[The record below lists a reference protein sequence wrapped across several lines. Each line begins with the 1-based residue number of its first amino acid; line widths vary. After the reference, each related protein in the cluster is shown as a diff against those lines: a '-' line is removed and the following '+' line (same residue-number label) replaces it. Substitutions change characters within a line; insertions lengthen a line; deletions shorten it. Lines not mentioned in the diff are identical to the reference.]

1 MYLWIQI
8 ECICGPWL
16 NSFVD
21 RALKVLRVMYIVHPG
36 PRRVRAPSLPPSR
49 ATRGWAAHCPSS
61 TPPPP
66 PPRLLLLLHSSS
78 SSRVKPT
85 GRWPPRAKTSR
96 TTTRVLLLQADNL
109 SPATSWICCDLR
121 KVYFS
126 LKWIVFVPLIATICE
141 VQCLIVWS
149 RRMVCC
155 RELQPAHQC
164 TPLRVQTHKSSFTFS
179 NMDLI
184 SNCDKLASFK
194 RCIDLLMSKLWQLWR
209 RAVMRV
215 VGVNPE
221 WEGFA
226 YSEKSVFLSEMTLYS
241 WMRVAGLGELRCSS
255 WWRSWQQQCWWW
267 CCPTSPK
274 AKWNFDPNN
283 ASEAPKQQAKTR
295 SREGF
300 HEETCVCCVR
310 FFFLVIFTRAQC
322 EISGTL
328 QVFKEQFHLIKT
340 KLFSLVKKTIT
351 LRITSV
357 IYRIE
362 EAFSPMTIQQICNPR
377 FFWKAFSLSFWTK
390 LDPGTGWKP
399 QRGENVRCWWIT
411 PYICKSLRHTFP
423 IAIIIIATFS
433 RTKIL
438 KIWWEW
444 WWEWWWWW
452 WWWWWF

>member
-1 MYLWIQI
+1 MDKVYLCQGIHVFVNINRMYLWTLVK
-8 ECICGPWL
+8 CICGQGTQGSQGDVHCAPW
-16 NSFVD
+16 
-21 RALKVLRVMYIVHPG
+21 
-36 PRRVRAPSLPPSR
+36 APSCPCPLPPSR

-61 TPPPP
+61 TPIPPP
-66 PPRLLLLLHSSS
+66 PPPPPQLLLLLHSSS

-85 GRWPPRAKTSR
+85 GRWPPMAKTSR

-164 TPLRVQTHKSSFTFS
+164 TPGRVQTHKSSFTFS

-184 SNCDKLASFK
+184 FNCDKLASFQ

-221 WEGFA
+221 ERDLLIPRKVYFFRKWLCILGWGWQGWESWDALFGEDLDTNNVGDDVVQQA
-226 YSEKSVFLSEMTLYS
+226 QKQSEM
-241 WMRVAGLGELRCSS
+241 
-255 WWRSWQQQCWWW
+255 
-267 CCPTSPK
+267 
-274 AKWNFDPNN
+274 FDPNN

-322 EISGTL
+322 EIPGTS

-357 IYRIE
+357 IYRIK
-362 EAFSPMTIQQICNPR
+362 EAFSPLTIQQICNPQVLLENLLTLFLNKIR
-377 FFWKAFSLSFWTK
+377 SW
-390 LDPGTGWKP
+390 DWKP
-399 QRGENVRCWWIT
+399 
-411 PYICKSLRHTFP
+411 
-423 IAIIIIATFS
+423 
-433 RTKIL
+433 
-438 KIWWEW
+438 
-444 WWEWWWWW
+444 
-452 WWWWWF
+452 

>member
-8 ECICGPWL
+8 ECICRPWL
-16 NSFVD
+16 NVFVD

-36 PRRVRAPSLPPSR
+36 PRRVRAPSLPPV
-49 ATRGWAAHCPSS
+49 
-61 TPPPP
+61 PPEAGRPTVPP
-66 PPRLLLLLHSSS
+66 QLLFLPLLLLLPRLLLLLHSSS

-85 GRWPPRAKTSR
+85 GRWPPMAKTSR
-96 TTTRVLLLQADNL
+96 TTTRVLLLLLQADNL
-109 SPATSWICCDLR
+109 SPATSWICSDLR

-164 TPLRVQTHKSSFTFS
+164 TPGRVQTHKSSFTFS

-184 SNCDKLASFK
+184 FNCDKLASFQ

-221 WEGFA
+221 ERDLLIPRKVYFFRKWLCILGWGWQGWESWDALFGEDLDTNNVGDDVVQQA
-226 YSEKSVFLSEMTLYS
+226 QKQSEM
-241 WMRVAGLGELRCSS
+241 
-255 WWRSWQQQCWWW
+255 
-267 CCPTSPK
+267 
-274 AKWNFDPNN
+274 FDPNN

-362 EAFSPMTIQQICNPR
+362 EAFSPLTIQQICNPQVLLENLLTLFLNKIR
-377 FFWKAFSLSFWTK
+377 SW
-390 LDPGTGWKP
+390 DWKP
-399 QRGENVRCWWIT
+399 
-411 PYICKSLRHTFP
+411 
-423 IAIIIIATFS
+423 
-433 RTKIL
+433 
-438 KIWWEW
+438 
-444 WWEWWWWW
+444 
-452 WWWWWF
+452 

>member
-16 NSFVD
+16 NVFVD

-96 TTTRVLLLQADNL
+96 TTTRVLLLLQADNL

-164 TPLRVQTHKSSFTFS
+164 TPGRVQTHKSSFTFS

-184 SNCDKLASFK
+184 FNCDKLASFQ

-221 WEGFA
+221 ERDLLIPRKVYFFRKWLCILGWGWRGWE
-226 YSEKSVFLSEMTLYS
+226 S
-241 WMRVAGLGELRCSS
+241 WDALFGEDLD
-255 WWRSWQQQCWWW
+255 
-267 CCPTSPK
+267 T
-274 AKWNFDPNN
+274 NN
-283 ASEAPKQQAKTR
+283 VGDDVVQQAQKQSEILTPIMP
-295 SREGF
+295 
-300 HEETCVCCVR
+300 VR
-310 FFFLVIFTRAQC
+310 LQSNKQRQEAGKGFTRR
-322 EISGTL
+322 L
-328 QVFKEQFHLIKT
+328 VFVVFVS
-340 KLFSLVKKTIT
+340 FS
-351 LRITSV
+351 
-357 IYRIE
+357 
-362 EAFSPMTIQQICNPR
+362 
-377 FFWKAFSLSFWTK
+377 
-390 LDPGTGWKP
+390 
-399 QRGENVRCWWIT
+399 
-411 PYICKSLRHTFP
+411 
-423 IAIIIIATFS
+423 
-433 RTKIL
+433 
-438 KIWWEW
+438 
-444 WWEWWWWW
+444 
-452 WWWWWF
+452 